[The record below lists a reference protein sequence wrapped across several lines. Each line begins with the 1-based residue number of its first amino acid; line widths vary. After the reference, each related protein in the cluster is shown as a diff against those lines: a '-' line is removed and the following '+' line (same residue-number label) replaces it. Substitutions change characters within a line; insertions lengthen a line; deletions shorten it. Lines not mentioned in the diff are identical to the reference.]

1 MCGEWRGERKG
12 GEEWRM
18 EKRGTERRGR
28 MEGERQDGGIEGGIV
43 GEREDG
49 EGGGG
54 ENSHKEKISKVRP
67 SISTINQHHVSY
79 SCS

>member
-1 MCGEWRGERKG
+1 
-12 GEEWRM
+12 M

-28 MEGERQDGGIEGGIV
+28 MEGERQDRGMV

-54 ENSHKEKISKVRP
+54 GVRIP
-67 SISTINQHHVSY
+67 TKKRIQR
-79 SCS
+79 

>member
-1 MCGEWRGERKG
+1 
-12 GEEWRM
+12 M

-28 MEGERQDGGIEGGIV
+28 MEGERQDRGMV

-54 ENSHKEKISKVRP
+54 GGENSHKEKNSKVRP
-67 SISTINQHHVSY
+67 YNFHHQPTPCFLLLFITMYST
-79 SCS
+79 CT